1 MSALRV
7 TGLSKRFGGLL
18 AVSDVAL
25 AIEPGERRV
34 LIGPNGAGKTTL
46 FNLIS
51 GTLLPTAGS
60 ITLFGHGVTKLTPD
74 RRAALGMARTFQI
87 NTLFPGLSAFDNV
100 MLAVQANDPA
110 RFAMHR
116 RREAYP
122 RLAERAERLLHAWG
136 LGGDAATIARDLS
149 YGRQRQL
156 EIVMAVACEPKVL
169 LLDEPTSGLSPAETA
184 MISEMILRL
193 PREIAMLVIEHDM
206 DVAFKL
212 ADSVTVMHLG
222 SVIAQGTPEA
232 VRASAEV
239 REIYLGAAE
248 TAEPR

>member
-1 MSALRV
+1 MSALIV
-7 TGLSKRFGGLL
+7 NGLTKRFGGLT
-18 AVSDVAL
+18 AVNNVSF

-51 GTLLPTAGS
+51 GTFLPTAGS
-60 ITLFGHGVTKLTPD
+60 TTLFGHDVTMLSPD

-87 NTLFPGLSAFDNV
+87 NTLFPTLSTFDNV
-100 MLAVQANDPA
+100 MLAVQASDPA

-116 RREAYP
+116 RRDAYP
-122 RLAERAERLLHAWG
+122 RLAARAESLLEAWG
-136 LGGDAATIARDLS
+136 LGGDGSTTARDLS

-156 EIVMAVACEPKVL
+156 EIVMAVACEPKLL

-184 MISEMILRL
+184 MIADMIHRL
-193 PREIAMLVIEHDM
+193 PREMAMLVIEHDM

-212 ADSVTVMHLG
+212 AHSVTVLHLG
-222 SVIAQGTPEA
+222 AVIAQGSPAE
-232 VRASAEV
+232 VRASEQV

-248 TAEPR
+248 EAK

>member
-7 TGLSKRFGGLL
+7 TSLRKRFGGLL
-18 AVSDVAL
+18 AVNKVGF

-51 GTLLPTAGS
+51 GTLLPSAGS
-60 ITLFGHGVTKLTPD
+60 ITLFGHDVTRLSPD

-87 NTLFPGLSAFDNV
+87 NTLFPALSAFDNV
-100 MLAVQANDPA
+100 MLAVQASDPA

-122 RLAERAERLLHAWG
+122 RLAARAEGLLQAWG
-136 LGGDAATIARDLS
+136 LGGDAATTARELS

-156 EIVMAVACEPKVL
+156 EIVMAVACEPKLL

-184 MISEMILRL
+184 MISEMIHRL

-206 DVAFKL
+206 DVAFRL

-222 SVIAQGTPEA
+222 AVIAQGSPEE
-232 VRASAEV
+232 VRASEQV

-248 TAEPR
+248 EAK

>member
-1 MSALRV
+1 MSALRI

-18 AVSDVAL
+18 AVNDVTF
-25 AIEPGERRV
+25 AIEPGERRL

-51 GTLLPTAGS
+51 GTLLASSGS
-60 ITLFGHGVTKLTPD
+60 IMLFGRDITSLPPEQ
-74 RRAALGMARTFQI
+74 RAELSMARTFQI
-87 NTLFPGLSAFDNV
+87 NTLFPGLSALDNV
-100 MLAVQANDPA
+100 MLAVQASDPA
-110 RFAMHR
+110 SFAMHR

-122 RLAERAERLLHAWG
+122 RMAARAEDLLQAWG
-136 LGGDAATIARDLS
+136 LGADASMVARDLS

-156 EIVMAVACEPKVL
+156 EIVMAVACEPKLL
-169 LLDEPTSGLSPAETA
+169 LLDEPTSGLSPVETA

-222 SVIAQGTPEA
+222 GVIAQGSPDE
-232 VRASAEV
+232 VRRSAQV
-239 REIYLGAAE
+239 REIYLGATE
-248 TAEPR
+248 VQ

>member
-1 MSALRV
+1 MSALIV
-7 TGLSKRFGGLL
+7 NGLTKRFGGLT
-18 AVSDVAL
+18 AVNNVSF

-51 GTLLPTAGS
+51 GTLLPTSGS
-60 ITLFGHGVTKLTPD
+60 TALFGNDVTRLSPD

-87 NTLFPGLSAFDNV
+87 NTLFPALSAFDNV
-100 MLAVQANDPA
+100 VLAVQASDPA
-110 RFAMHR
+110 RFVMHR

-122 RLAERAERLLHAWG
+122 RLAERAERLLDAWG
-136 LGGDAATIARDLS
+136 LGGDATIPVRDLS

-156 EIVMAVACEPKVL
+156 EIVMAVACEPKLL
-169 LLDEPTSGLSPAETA
+169 LLDEPTSGLSPAETT
-184 MISEMILRL
+184 MIADMIHRL
-193 PREIAMLVIEHDM
+193 PPEMAMLVIEHDM

-212 ADSVTVMHLG
+212 AHSVTVLHLG
-222 SVIAQGTPEA
+222 SVIAQGSPEEM
-232 VRASAEV
+232 RRSDQV

-248 TAEPR
+248 EAK

>member
-1 MSALRV
+1 MSALHV
-7 TGLSKRFGGLL
+7 SGLTKRFGGLS
-18 AVSDVAL
+18 AVNDVTL
-25 AIEPGERRV
+25 AIQPGERRV

-60 ITLFGHGVTKLTPD
+60 ITLFGEDVTKLPPD
-74 RRAALGMARTFQI
+74 RRAAHGMARTFQI
-87 NTLFPGLSAFDNV
+87 NTLFPALSAFDNV
-100 MLAVQANDPA
+100 MLAVQAKDPA

-122 RLAERAERLLHAWG
+122 RLAAQAEELLQTWG
-136 LGGDAATIARDLS
+136 LGGDASTTVRDLS

-156 EIVMAVACEPKVL
+156 EIVMAVAGGPKLL

-184 MISEMILRL
+184 MIADMIHRL
-193 PREIAMLVIEHDM
+193 PREMAMLVIEHDM

-212 ADSVTVMHLG
+212 AHSVTVLHLG
-222 SVIAQGTPEA
+222 AVIAQGNPEE
-232 VRASAEV
+232 VRASEQV

-248 TAEPR
+248 EAHK

>member
-1 MSALRV
+1 MSALHV
-7 TGLSKRFGGLL
+7 TGLTKRFGGLF
-18 AVSDVAL
+18 AVNDVTFV
-25 AIEPGERRV
+25 IEPGERRV

-51 GTLLPTAGS
+51 GTFLPTAGS
-60 ITLFGHGVTKLTPD
+60 ITLFGHDVTTLSPD

-87 NTLFPGLSAFDNV
+87 NTLFPALSALDNV
-100 MLAVQANDPA
+100 MLAVHAHDPA

-116 RREAYP
+116 RRDAYP
-122 RLAERAERLLHAWG
+122 RLAARATELLEAWG
-136 LGGDAATIARDLS
+136 LGSDAAIVARDLS

-156 EIVMAVACEPKVL
+156 EIVMAVASEPKLL

-184 MISEMILRL
+184 MISEMIHRL
-193 PREIAMLVIEHDM
+193 PRAMAMLVIEHDM

-212 ADSVTVMHLG
+212 ADSVTVMHMG
-222 SVIAQGTPEA
+222 SVIAQGSPDE
-232 VRASAEV
+232 VRASAQV

-248 TAEPR
+248 EAR